1 MGKAKLKKG
10 QKKRLISVLGGGAL
24 FLCAALLH
32 LLHFSMAGDLLFIAS
47 GIFAGA
53 MCVSRAARGI
63 LSGSFFDENTLMTI
77 AAAGALALGEYAE
90 CAAVMTLYQLGE
102 LFQSI
107 AVGRSRSAIS
117 ALGALCPD
125 HANLITPDGEKKVS
139 PRELGIGDTIIIKP
153 GERIPCDC
161 RIEKGSTTVDTS
173 PVTGESL
180 PRECAEKDS
189 LYAGC
194 INCTGL
200 ITCTV
205 TAISAD
211 SAAERILALAQSAS
225 ERKTR
230 SETFIKRFARVY
242 TPAVCI
248 LAIATAAIVP
258 FVLWLFGGDF
268 MGEFIE
274 WSRRALTMLVISCPC
289 ALVISVPL
297 GYFCAMG
304 NASKKGVLIKGSA
317 FIDTLAKVDT
327 AVFDKTGT
335 LTEGEL
341 SLHKAVCEGNVKK
354 EELLSL
360 ARSAEESS
368 SHPIAKAIVKEAR
381 EKYKAQS
388 LEEISGKGV
397 FATLT
402 DGRKIKVVRPESQK
416 EGTAVEVYCDDVLM
430 GTIYF
435 EDRLKPNARS
445 VMAGLKA
452 CGIKKTVMLTGDNEK
467 TAKAIGKSA
476 GLDMIESELLPEDKY
491 RIVEELCRENCVMY
505 VGDGINDTPSIA
517 RAHAGV
523 AMGALGAQ
531 AAIESADI
539 VLMSRDLKMLEFALR
554 IAKKT
559 GRTVKA
565 NIVLSLGVKIG
576 VLALAALNLVGMWAA
591 IAADVGV
598 CILAVSNSMRL
609 LK

>member
-1 MGKAKLKKG
+1 MGKVKLKKG
-10 QKKRLISVLGGGAL
+10 QKKRLISTLGGGAL
-24 FLCAALLH
+24 FLCALVLH
-32 LLHFSMAGDLLFIAS
+32 LLHYPLAGDLLFIAS
-47 GIFAGA
+47 GVFAGA
-53 MCVSRAARGI
+53 MCVSRSIRGI
-63 LSGSFFDENTLMTI
+63 LAGNFFDENTLMTI
-77 AAAGALALGEYAE
+77 AAIGSLALGEYAE

-125 HANLITPDGEKKVS
+125 HANLLTDDGEKKVS
-139 PRELGIGDTIIIKP
+139 PRELKINDSIIIKP

-161 RIEKGSTTVDTS
+161 RIKKGSTTVDTS

-180 PRECAEKDS
+180 PRECSEGDA
-189 LYAGC
+189 LFAGC
-194 INCTGL
+194 INCSGL
-200 ITCTV
+200 ITCKV
-205 TAISAD
+205 TAAARD

-230 SETFIKRFARVY
+230 SEAFIKRFAKIY

-248 LAIATAAIVP
+248 IAIATAAGVP
-258 FVLWLFGGDF
+258 LLLWLLGGDF

-304 NASKKGVLIKGSA
+304 NASKNGVLIKGSA
-317 FIDTLAKVDT
+317 FIDTLASVDT

-335 LTEGEL
+335 LTEGTL
-341 SLHKAVCEGNVKK
+341 SICRTECEKSTTA

-360 ARSAEESS
+360 ARAAEESS
-368 SHPIAKAIVKEAR
+368 AHPIAKAIVGAAKA
-381 EKYKAQS
+381 KYKATS

-402 DGRKIKVVRPESQK
+402 DGRKISVVRPESKK
-416 EGTAVEVYCDDVLM
+416 EGTAVEIYCNEVLL
-430 GTIYF
+430 GTVYF
-435 EDRLKPNARS
+435 EDKLKPNAKS
-445 VMAGLKA
+445 VISSLKA
-452 CGIKKTVMLTGDNEK
+452 SGIKKTVMLTGDNEQ
-467 TAKAIGKSA
+467 TANKIGNSA
-476 GLDMIESELLPEDKY
+476 GLDVIASQLLPEDKY
-491 RIVEELCRENCVMY
+491 KKVEELCCEGCVMY

-539 VLMSRDLKMLEFALR
+539 VLMSHDLQRLDFALR
-554 IAKKT
+554 LAKKT

-565 NIVLSLGVKIG
+565 NIILSLGVKIG